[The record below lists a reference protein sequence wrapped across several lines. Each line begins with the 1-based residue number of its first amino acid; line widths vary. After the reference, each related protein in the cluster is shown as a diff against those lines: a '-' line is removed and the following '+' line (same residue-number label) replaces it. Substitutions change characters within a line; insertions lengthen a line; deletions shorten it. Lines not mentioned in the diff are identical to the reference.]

1 MNLAYL
7 DPKNYTFA
15 GGFTVQ
21 SNKDLVI
28 PDSLVLDQNMLVR
41 WQIRQMVK
49 GATIDQIPQAI
60 LSTSLEIP
68 GLGVLNHLDYQISAS
83 QQGRDIVQL
92 IALNPSLPQ
101 KIKLSQVS
109 DLVTNSVIEFYS
121 ANYPIIQIPNMG
133 VNNPTNNNPAA
144 LQSALLAVIPAMA
157 EAIGQQSGAA
167 VQQAL
172 ENRAFAEESRYSTNE
187 EIKIAE
193 WSGDI
198 NNHKIVGDNLS
209 RLGVHIMHKGE
220 THSPDNNKDVFLVVG
235 YPDGQDFDDFDYCL
249 NPLGDYN
256 SEANRE
262 TLTMYA
268 WVAPGNNAQF
278 VTVTEYFPQPAPS
291 A

>member
-28 PDSLVLDQNMLVR
+28 PDSLVLAQNMLVR

-49 GATIDQIPQAI
+49 GATIDQIPPAT

-109 DLVTNSVIEFYS
+109 DLVTNSVLEFYS

-172 ENRAFAEESRYSTNE
+172 ANQAFQEESRYSASS
-187 EIKIAE
+187 EIKIGE

-198 NNHKIVGDNLS
+198 NNHKIVGDNIG
-209 RLGVHIMHKGE
+209 RLGVHLIHKGVS
-220 THSPDNNKDVFLVVG
+220 HSPENIEDVFLVTG
-235 YPDGQDFDDFDYCL
+235 YPDGRGISDFDYCL

-256 SEANRE
+256 SEPDRE
-262 TLTMYA
+262 TLPMYA
-268 WVAPGNNAQF
+268 WVAAGKPAQF
-278 VTVTEYFPQPAPS
+278 LTLTEYYPQSTMS